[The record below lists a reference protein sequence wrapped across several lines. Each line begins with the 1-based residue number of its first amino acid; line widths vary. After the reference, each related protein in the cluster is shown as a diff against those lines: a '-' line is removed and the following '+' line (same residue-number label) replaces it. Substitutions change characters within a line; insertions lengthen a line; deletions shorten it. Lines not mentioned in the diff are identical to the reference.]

1 MVQVEKTSIFNRTL
15 EAVEALPAEEQVLLI
30 ELVKNRLKQNRRDE
44 LLEAVKESR
53 EAFKRGDV
61 KSGTVADL
69 MEELKD

>member
-30 ELVKNRLKQNRRDE
+30 DLVKNRLKQKRRDE
-44 LLEAVKESR
+44 LLEAVKESQ

-61 KSGTVADL
+61 KSGTVAEL
-69 MEELKD
+69 MEELKY

>member
-30 ELVKNRLKQNRRDE
+30 ELVKNRLKQKRREE

-61 KSGTVADL
+61 KSGTVTEL
-69 MEELKD
+69 MEELKS